1 MLAISAFVVL
11 GVLAAD
17 PHAESVGALQS
28 SPVLDPLSI
37 ERYFTSGPL
46 ADAAK
51 HLDAGRAREALRLV
65 PADEVSLPARYLRAR
80 ALLGAGEA
88 LKAAGEFEKLAADWP
103 AMSVRS
109 HCHAATAWRDAGEPS
124 KSVRHLKT
132 CQQDSS
138 RARAAR
144 FELAQLHVRLGQPV
158 EALEELQPLIA
169 PSAPVQP
176 DALMLAGR
184 LYAELGQPERAIE
197 IYRRAYVEIVSPD
210 IATQART
217 RAGELARR
225 HKTTGIGTEHVL
237 DRAERLLR
245 HPQGRTKE
253 AAASLRTVPEKP
265 LCRGATCARPACE
278 TPDAL
283 ATALKADTAGSVRP
297 KCAVATAVEPADPL
311 DCRAQMLRG
320 WAARRQRAHTNAL
333 ALLWPVYARCG
344 DPDVRARALFHAIG
358 SARSLRQNDGLAWAV
373 IAARDFAQAPGG
385 DHAFMAAANLAREQE
400 RFDLERVYLQAL
412 VDHQP
417 DSRERAEALFRLY
430 WSHRSEGQPARGLA
444 ALERLWTE
452 YDAGERSDG
461 ADAERGLY
469 WWGRTT
475 LEGGADK
482 QLRAQG
488 VARLSQL
495 AVERPLTYYG
505 MLARSMLVAAGEPA
519 PETPSIPAHQGPLRV
534 GRLAQEPAFSAG
546 VELMRLGLIQ
556 EARESLNGVPMAP
569 LRADGERGQE
579 SILLVAELVSATGD
593 QRSSHVLVRSELLR
607 SIRLHS
613 TPFAQRASMAC
624 YPLAFRDQI
633 VSHTSSAGLAANLMQ
648 GLMREESAL
657 DPRAR
662 SWVGARGLT
671 QVMPATGRQVAQSL
685 GMARFDADDLWD
697 PDTNIRIGSTYL
709 GRMLRTFGHPG
720 LAAAAYNAGPGAVS
734 RWLERAG
741 NVPFDVFVED
751 IPYAETRGYVKRVLR
766 SYAAYEHLYGDA
778 AQAMQVSLA
787 LRDVL
792 DAPDARRDEKGE
804 SSAVR

>member
-1 MLAISAFVVL
+1 MHAICAFLVL

-17 PHAESVGALQS
+17 PHAESVGAPQPS
-28 SPVLDPLSI
+28 SAVFDPQSI

-46 ADAAK
+46 ADAARQ
-51 HLDAGRAREALRLV
+51 LDAGRAREALRLV

-88 LKAAGEFEKLAADWP
+88 LKAAGAFEKLAADWP

-109 HCHAATAWRDAGEPS
+109 HCHAATAWRDAGEPA
-124 KSVRHLKT
+124 KAVHHLKA

-169 PSAPVQP
+169 PSAPLQA

-184 LYAELGQPERAIE
+184 LYGELGQHQRAIE
-197 IYRRAYVEIVSPD
+197 TYRRAYVEIASPD
-210 IATQART
+210 LASQART

-225 HKTTGIGTEHVL
+225 HKTTGIDTAHVL
-237 DRAERLLR
+237 DRAERLLA
-245 HPQGRTKE
+245 QGRTKD
-253 AAASLRTVPEKP
+253 AAASLRTVPEKA

-278 TPDAL
+278 TPEAL
-283 ATALKADTAGSVRP
+283 AAALQTDSAGSVRP
-297 KCAVATAVEPADPL
+297 TCAVATPVEPANPL

-320 WAARRQRAHTNAL
+320 WTARRERAHTNAL
-333 ALLWPVYARCG
+333 SILWPVYARCG

-358 SARSLRQNDGLAWAV
+358 SARSLRQNDGLSWAV
-373 IAARDFAQAPGG
+373 IAARDFAGAPGG
-385 DHAFMAAANLAREQE
+385 DHAFVAAANLARELE
-400 RFDLERVYLQAL
+400 RFDLERFYLQAL
-412 VDHQP
+412 VDHQR
-417 DSRERAEALFRLY
+417 DSRERADALFRLY
-430 WSHRSEGQPARGLA
+430 WSHRSDGKPARGLA
-444 ALERLWTE
+444 ALETLWTE
-452 YDAGERSDG
+452 YDAGDRSDG

-475 LEGGADK
+475 LEGGVDAK
-482 QLRAQG
+482 LRAQG
-488 VARLSQL
+488 VARLKQL
-495 AVERPLTYYG
+495 AVDRPLTYYG
-505 MLARSMLVAAGEPA
+505 MLARSMLVAAGEQA
-519 PETPSIPAHQGPLRV
+519 PTTPSVAAHQGPLRV

-546 VELMRLGLIQ
+546 VELLRLGLLQ

-579 SILLVAELVSATGD
+579 GILLVAELLSAAGD
-593 QRSSHVLVRSELLR
+593 SRTSHVLVRRELLR
-607 SIRLHS
+607 SIRQQA

-633 VSHTSSAGLAANLMQ
+633 VSHTRSAGLAANLMQ

-662 SWVGARGLT
+662 SPVGARGLT
-671 QVMPATGRQVAQSL
+671 QVMPATGRQVASSL

-792 DAPDARRDEKGE
+792 DPPDARRDDKTEP
-804 SSAVR
+804 SAVR